1 MIRLTCKKCNENWIV
16 DEKSIPVLKVCP
28 FCKNSIKKKKAILK
42 DSISSFDDVISQSI
56 SDLGI
61 AAWLE
66 PKKLM
71 AYMMDIAPRF
81 DKEIRIFF
89 RMSEK
94 SFNSIYNLF
103 KQNNDDVKIGFSR
116 LKTTLIDYE
125 GFSEL
130 WADFICDSCLNSI
143 QVSNEEC
150 LDADTCSLNSDMID
164 ALDEMPTVEEHNTAI
179 PGIDSFSYLTGQRK
193 NVKKISKADLYVYN
207 RALELEESGQLDNAI
222 SLYNTLAHSAVYV
235 RLGFLHDRL
244 EHPKAAWKNFLKAS
258 EEDEPEAMFFIG
270 YFYWCGRHV
279 QQSKSKAV
287 YYFEKAAE
295 EGVCEAMIVL
305 SMIYSKENNDLTEK
319 YWALAS
325 NTLKNRFLLD
335 GMKKILGL
343 WLIK

>member
-1 MIRLTCKKCNENWIV
+1 MIRLSCKNCNKNWIV
-16 DEKSIPVLKVCP
+16 EEKSISFLKVCP
-28 FCKNSIKKKKAILK
+28 FCENSIKKKKIVIK
-42 DSISSFDDVISQSI
+42 DGISSFDDVISQSI
-56 SDLGI
+56 SGLGI

-71 AYMMDIAPRF
+71 AYMLDIAPQF

-94 SFNSIYNLF
+94 NFNSIYNIF
-103 KQNNDDVKIGFSR
+103 KQNNDDEKIEFSK
-116 LKTTLIDYE
+116 LKKTLIDYE
-125 GFSEL
+125 GFSEM
-130 WADFICDSCLNSI
+130 WADFICNSCLASM
-143 QVSNEEC
+143 QLSNEEY
-150 LDADTCSLNSDMID
+150 LDADTCPLSSNMIEP
-164 ALDEMPTVEEHNTAI
+164 LDEMPTFEEHNTAI

-193 NVKKISKADLYVYN
+193 NVKKISKANLYVYN
-207 RALELEESGQLDNAI
+207 KALSLEESGQVDNAI
-222 SLYNTLAHSAVYV
+222 SLYNTLAHPAVYV

-258 EEDEPEAMFFIG
+258 EEDDPEAMFFIG

-287 YYFEKAAE
+287 NYFKKAAE
-295 EGVCEAMIVL
+295 EGVVEAMIVL
-305 SMIYSKENNDLTEK
+305 SMIYKNDNEDMAEK
-319 YWALAS
+319 YRNLAS

-335 GMKKILGL
+335 GMKKILGV